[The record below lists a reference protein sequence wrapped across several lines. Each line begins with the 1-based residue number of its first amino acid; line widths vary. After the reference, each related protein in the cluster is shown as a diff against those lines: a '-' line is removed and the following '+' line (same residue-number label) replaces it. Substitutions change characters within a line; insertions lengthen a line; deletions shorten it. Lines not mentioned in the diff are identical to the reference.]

1 MTTTKKEFSRGQLVT
16 VFKVG
21 DAKHLLNGRIRWA
34 LADGLFLVEVFGAP
48 IPLKYRTT
56 ELVDATIDGFE
67 DEAGMPLSMFEDEI
81 GRGLDEFEDES
92 GRIL

>member
-1 MTTTKKEFSRGQLVT
+1 MTTTKREFSRGQLVS

-21 DAKHLLNGRIRWA
+21 DVNYLLNGRIRWA
-34 LADGLFLVEVFGAP
+34 LADGLFLVEVFNVP
-48 IPLKYRTT
+48 IPLKYRAT

-67 DEAGMPLSMFEDEI
+67 DEVRMPLSMFEDEI
-81 GRGLDEFEDES
+81 GRGLDEFEDEN